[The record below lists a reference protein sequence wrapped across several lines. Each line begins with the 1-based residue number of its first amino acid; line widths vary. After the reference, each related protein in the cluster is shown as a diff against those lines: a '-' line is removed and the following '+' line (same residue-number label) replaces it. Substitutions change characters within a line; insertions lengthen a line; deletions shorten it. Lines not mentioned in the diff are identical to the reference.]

1 MRRRLAVILLMAL
14 MFVCAAPDSYGND
27 KGMGRGEAE
36 DRLIE
41 HIRASDGRRSTAFEI
56 LEDRLE
62 PYGEELFVLPG
73 QTYQNRE
80 ITRNVYLD
88 ARLSPVWDLSH
99 PAESIA
105 NMFLFPSGIYGDVEM
120 EMTVL
125 KHEYGEK
132 EVLEVTVGRALAA
145 FEQEGC
151 LPYWGIERMD
161 GGKLEGALFLYNPW
175 EGYDHVLK
183 IECSPEEIFSGT
195 GKVKA
200 RASLY
205 IPTKNVDD
213 LHAPYVKKTDKERIK
228 YGK

>member
-1 MRRRLAVILLMAL
+1 MRRGLAVIQLLA
-14 MFVCAAPDSYGND
+14 FISVCAATDSLGHD
-27 KGMGRGEAE
+27 KGRGRGEAE

-41 HIRASDGRRSTAFEI
+41 QIRKSDGRRSTAFEI
-56 LEDRLE
+56 QEERLS

-88 ARLSPVWDLSH
+88 ASLSPVWDLSH
-99 PAESIA
+99 PSESIA
-105 NMFLFPSGIYGDVEM
+105 NLFLFPSGIYGDVEM

-132 EVLEVTVGRALAA
+132 EVLEVQVGQALAA

-151 LPYWGIERMD
+151 LPYWGIERME

-183 IECSPEEIFSGT
+183 IECSPEEIISGA
-195 GKVKA
+195 GIVKA

-205 IPTKNVDD
+205 IPANNVDN
-213 LHAPYVKKTDKERIK
+213 LHAPYVKKTDEEKIK
-228 YGK
+228 YEE